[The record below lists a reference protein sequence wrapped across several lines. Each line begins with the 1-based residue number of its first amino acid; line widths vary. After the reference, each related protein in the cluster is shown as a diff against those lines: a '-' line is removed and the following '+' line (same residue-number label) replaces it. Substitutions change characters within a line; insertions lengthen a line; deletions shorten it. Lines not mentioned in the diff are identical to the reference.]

1 MTDKFNLSIEP
12 TKEKLK
18 VIKSSINEKKV
29 LADEYSGQY
38 FAAESILESK
48 RDILK
53 RALERKEDLD
63 SAYSQTEKDIKVT
76 IEELKL
82 LNEGVFFLKENKGD
96 NILIN

>member
-18 VIKSSINEKKV
+18 LIKSSINEKKV
-29 LADEYSGQY
+29 LTDEYSGQY
-38 FAAESILESK
+38 FATESILESK
-48 RDILK
+48 REILK

-63 SAYSQTEKDIKVT
+63 STYSQTEKEIKVA

-82 LNEGVFFLKENKGD
+82 LNEGGVLKRKRK
-96 NILIN
+96 IQ

>member
-12 TKEKLK
+12 TMEKLK
-18 VIKSSINEKKV
+18 VIKSSINQKKV
-29 LADEYSGQY
+29 LADEYSEKY

-63 SAYSQTEKDIKVT
+63 STYSQTEKDIKVT

-82 LNEGVFFLKENKGD
+82 LNEGGFFYT
-96 NILIN
+96 INVIRY